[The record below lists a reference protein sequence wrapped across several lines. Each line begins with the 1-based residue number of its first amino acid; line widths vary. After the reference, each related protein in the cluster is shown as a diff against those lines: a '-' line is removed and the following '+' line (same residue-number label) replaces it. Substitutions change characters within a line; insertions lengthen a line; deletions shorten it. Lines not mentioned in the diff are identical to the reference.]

1 MAQLVKVLAAKS
13 VDMSS
18 ILRPPQSKR
27 KINSFKLSSDF
38 YTRAVVKCAHTQNK

>member
-18 ILRPPQSKR
+18 ILQPPQTKR
-27 KINSFKLSSDF
+27 KIDSFKLSSDF
-38 YTRAVVKCAHTQNK
+38 YIYAVVKCAHTESK